1 MQIETETK
9 VKTLRITEIKPYW
22 RNPRN
27 NAAAI
32 EAVKQSITQFGF
44 NQPLILD
51 EDNVIIAGHTR
62 YKALQELGVDKVPCI
77 IKAGLSAQEAKAYRI
92 AVNKTSE
99 LSSWDMD
106 KLIPELREIEAID
119 AMEIYFPALSLE
131 ELLKDTAGAGDTA
144 FKNPTAESIGKIET
158 KMQVQFEEAS
168 KVRQSAYVEVVC
180 PHCAE
185 SFHVDRD
192 EIAREK

>member
-1 MQIETETK
+1 MQIDTK
-9 VKTLRITEIKPYW
+9 IKSLNITEIKPYW

-27 NAAAI
+27 NVAAV

-62 YKALQELGVDKVPCI
+62 YKALQELGATKIPCI

-92 AVNKTSE
+92 ADNKTSE
-99 LSSWDMD
+99 LSTWDME
-106 KLIPELREIEAID
+106 KLVPELREIEAID
-119 AMEIYFPALSLE
+119 DMEIYFPTLSLD
-131 ELLKDTAGAGDTA
+131 ELLKETAGGSET
-144 FKNPTAESIGKIET
+144 FRNPTADQIGKVEA
-158 KMQVQFEEAS
+158 KMQAQFDDAS
-168 KVRQSAYVEVVC
+168 KARQSAYVEVVC

-192 EIAREK
+192 EIARER

>member
-1 MQIETETK
+1 MQIDTK
-9 VKTLRITEIKPYW
+9 IKTLKITDIKPYW

-62 YKALQELGVDKVPCI
+62 YKALQELGATSIPCI
-77 IKAGLSAQEAKAYRI
+77 IKAGLSAQEAKQYRI
-92 AVNKTSE
+92 ADNKTSE
-99 LSSWDMD
+99 LSKWDME
-106 KLIPELREIEAID
+106 KLIPELREIEAIED
-119 AMEIYFPALSLE
+119 MQIYFPAMSLDD
-131 ELLKDTAGAGDTA
+131 LLQESAGGKET
-144 FKNPTAESIGKIET
+144 FKLPTTEQIGKVEA
-158 KMQVQFEEAS
+158 KLQAKFEDGS
-168 KVRQSAYVEVVC
+168 KAQQSAYVEVVC

-185 SFHVDRD
+185 SFHVDRN
-192 EIAREK
+192 EIARER